1 MSKSW
6 IPKVLAAMV
15 VAVPALVVRLGQL
28 AIPPALAVLLFGAA
42 VVASAFLLAWAAET
56 AEVDISASLSTA
68 VLAFIAVLPEYA
80 VDLYFSYT
88 SGHRPEF
95 AQYAAANMTGS
106 NRLLIGIGWPVVVLV
121 FWFAARRRQQKVTE
135 VVLDPRRRIE
145 LGLLAMAGLYAF
157 VIPLTRRISLLDSAF
172 LLALFGVYLWR
183 VSKQEKG
190 EPDLVGVAEQMASLP
205 RRTRI
210 FMVILLFLAAAGFIL
225 ASAAPFADAL
235 VEGGKQLG
243 IDEFLLVQ
251 WLAPLASEAPELL
264 VAGILASRLKGDDA
278 IGTLLS
284 SKVNQW
290 TLLVGSLPLAHM
302 VGGGGRT
309 LPLDPRQTEEFALT
323 AAQTVLGFAVLANL
337 HFSVR
342 EAVVLLSLFLLQFA
356 FPQRD
361 VRLVLAAIYML
372 IGGVLLFR
380 QRRQLPAIA
389 SEIFRRRSRSAGE

>member
-243 IDEFLLVQ
+243 IDAAQGAGEDALRGSREPDFTPVCFLHNEDVASLDVLVEVFHD
-251 WLAPLASEAPELL
+251 PY
-264 VAGILASRLKGDDA
+264 DA
-278 IGTLLS
+278 RTL
-284 SKVNQW
+284 
-290 TLLVGSLPLAHM
+290 
-302 VGGGGRT
+302 GGRHPR
-309 LPLDPRQTEEFALT
+309 LPT
-323 AAQTVLGFAVLANL
+323 
-337 HFSVR
+337 
-342 EAVVLLSLFLLQFA
+342 
-356 FPQRD
+356 
-361 VRLVLAAIYML
+361 
-372 IGGVLLFR
+372 
-380 QRRQLPAIA
+380 QRRRRHRDAAVFESEPVDPAG
-389 SEIFRRRSRSAGE
+389 R